1 MRSGSIHWFRLN
13 LKRHPTIMTALHILE
28 DYQAEVI
35 CGGDGGYTPRT
46 PSISYYMKSYDLTKI
61 TNKVSYNQVNSL
73 QNNVGATILT
83 KGAVLAASITSTQL
97 NSIGGGGGLI

>member
-13 LKRHPTIMTALHILE
+13 LKRHPTIMTALHLLE

-35 CGGDGGYTPRT
+35 CGGYNPPT
-46 PSISYYMKSYDLTKI
+46 PSISYSMKSFDLTKI
-61 TNKVSYNQVNSL
+61 TNKVSYDQVNSL

-83 KGAVLAASITSTQL
+83 KGAVLAASITATQL

>member
-1 MRSGSIHWFRLN
+1 
-13 LKRHPTIMTALHILE
+13 MTALHILD

-46 PSISYYMKSYDLTKI
+46 PSISYSMKSYDLTKI
-61 TNKVSYNQVNSL
+61 TNKVSYDQVNSL

>member
-1 MRSGSIHWFRLN
+1 
-13 LKRHPTIMTALHILE
+13 MTALHILE

-35 CGGDGGYTPRT
+35 CGGYTSRT
-46 PSISYYMKSYDLTKI
+46 PSISYSMKSYDLTKI
-61 TNKVSYNQVNSL
+61 TNKVSYDQVNSL

>member
-1 MRSGSIHWFRLN
+1 
-13 LKRHPTIMTALHILE
+13 MTALHLLE

-35 CGGDGGYTPRT
+35 CGGYNPPTPFPT
-46 PSISYYMKSYDLTKI
+46 PSISYSMKSFDLTKI
-61 TNKVSYNQVNSL
+61 TNKVSYDQVNSL

-83 KGAVLAASITSTQL
+83 KGAVLAASITATQL